1 MKNYMNH
8 ILSNSAQR
16 CDVALHGVANGC
28 QVHLLMGYA
37 TITGTVT
44 KLTVT
49 NIFGNSLYDSFI
61 T

>member
-8 ILSNSAQR
+8 LFSNSAQR
-16 CDVALHGVANGC
+16 CDVALHGVANAC
-28 QVHLLMGYA
+28 QVHLLMGDA

-49 NIFGNSLYDSFI
+49 ETFLVTLYFV
-61 T
+61 